1 LDSIEQILKTIDDS
15 IVKFQDSIPVI
26 QKLVYDELQPVL
38 KEIQIKDGRM
48 LNSVNNLKLIGS
60 IKNKL
65 ERIIINAEYKK
76 SVKDFVDTFKE
87 ISTLQQGYF
96 SQFANNY
103 KPSAVLPIIQQLAVE
118 STINGLL
125 GQGMSASII
134 DPIQKII
141 NQNITTGG
149 KYAGFQEQL
158 RDHILSNESGDG
170 SLVRYTKQLT
180 TDSIN
185 QFNAQYHKA
194 IAVDLQF
201 NWCRYVGSNI
211 TTSRE
216 FCIYLTK
223 KQWIHRSEFAE
234 VLKGHIDDHKCRL
247 SNTTGLPYG
256 MIPGTNVDNFNV
268 LRGGYTCGH
277 QAFWVPDSS
286 VPAELVAKFPRENK
300 KEVAPVVKPVK
311 KDVPVKPITPK
322 PAVKPPVEVPAPKK
336 KGISEKVRTIMNN
349 NKEVVAIFKKLKIP
363 FPHDIAE
370 HWHQDI
376 KLSTADNSGS
386 YFYQAENTMNIKT
399 TGQRSLNSYY
409 KEKILLHEG
418 AHAMHFNK
426 KIITVDH
433 VDPEFNSF
441 FNKAQALI
449 KDNAPAIDK
458 RFKTLLQRNKLDT
471 TATEQ
476 IGIILDTLGSLTG
489 GKFGGGHSVEYYTKN
504 NGNFSKMEVFAHAVT
519 LAKLDNKFAKDSK
532 AVKDLVAIMKE
543 YGLKVL
549 NDK

>member
-1 LDSIEQILKTIDDS
+1 LDSIEKILKTIDDS
-15 IVKFQDSIPVI
+15 IVKFQGSIPGI
-26 QKLVYDELQPVL
+26 QKLVMDELQPVL
-38 KEIQIKDGRM
+38 KEIKIKDGRI
-48 LNSVNNLKLIGS
+48 LNSVENLKLIGS

-76 SVKDFVDTFKE
+76 SVKSFVDTFKE

-103 KPSAVLPIIQQLAVE
+103 KPAEVLPYIQQLAVE

-170 SLVRYTKQLT
+170 SLVRYTKQIT

-234 VLKGHIDDHKCRL
+234 VLKGNIDDHKCRL

-256 MIPGTNVDNFNV
+256 MIPGTNVDNLNV

-286 VPAELVAKFPRENK
+286 VPAALLAKFASNNKTENTSAPVYPENIQMVFDNNK
-300 KEVAPVVKPVK
+300 KTIDSFALKGIKIDP
-311 KDVPVKPITPK
+311 DI
-322 PAVKPPVEVPAPKK
+322 AVHWNKNIKLGETDNGISHFNNDKNEININTDSDRIKNEYYKK
-336 KGISEKVRTIMNN
+336 KIM
-349 NKEVVAIFKKLKIP
+349 
-363 FPHDIAE
+363 
-370 HWHQDI
+370 
-376 KLSTADNSGS
+376 
-386 YFYQAENTMNIKT
+386 
-399 TGQRSLNSYY
+399 
-409 KEKILLHEG
+409 LHEG
-418 AHAMHFNK
+418 AHAIHFNK
-426 KIITVDH
+426 KIVT
-433 VDPEFNSF
+433 FNQTSKDFDSF
-441 FNKAQALI
+441 FA
-449 KDNAPAIDK
+449 NAKKIIRGKGYDIQK
-458 RFKTLLQRNKLDT
+458 SLNSIMVKNYGDETVVEQVMIYMDT
-471 TATEQ
+471 
-476 IGIILDTLGSLTG
+476 IGGLTNG
-489 GKFGGGHSVEYYTKN
+489 RYGGGHSVEYYSKYN
-504 NGNFSKMEVFAHAVT
+504 RGKMEVFAHAIT
-519 LAKLDNKFAKDSK
+519 LAKLDNEFSGSSK
-532 AVKDLVAIMKE
+532 ELTDLTNLMKE